1 MEVAEVIM
9 VVMVQVLLDLEQ
21 VEAAA
26 DLWEMVEMGD

>member
-1 MEVAEVIM
+1 VEVAEVIM